1 METVTYDFD
10 NQSIGD
16 ININIAMSRYEMTR
30 NSLFDVVYSLGRK
43 LNEADISV
51 VSLDANAK
59 KDIQDIYTL
68 LDNQTKSWKKTYYAQ
83 WIDEFASVIKDVH
96 KILRIYDRYFNERDL
111 QEAAQVYDISKRIVM
126 INILSDNKFDR
137 NAKLNLMI
145 CFRRLSHI
153 LNLDIVA
160 IIFIRLIY
168 SVMGF

>member
-1 METVTYDFD
+1 MYDFD

-59 KDIQDIYTL
+59 KDMQDIYTL
-68 LDNQTKSWKKTYYAQ
+68 LDNQTKSWKKIYYAQ

-96 KILRIYDRYFNERDL
+96 KILRIYDRYFNKRDL

-126 INILSDNKFDR
+126 ISMLSDNKFDR

-168 SVMGF
+168 SVMGY

>member
-1 METVTYDFD
+1 
-10 NQSIGD
+10 
-16 ININIAMSRYEMTR
+16 MTR

-43 LNEADISV
+43 LNEAGISV
-51 VSLDANAK
+51 VSLDAHAK
-59 KDIQDIYTL
+59 KDMQDIYTL
-68 LDNQTKSWKKTYYAQ
+68 LDNQTKSWKKIYYAQ

-111 QEAAQVYDISKRIVM
+111 QEAAQVHDISKIIVM
-126 INILSDNKFDR
+126 ISMLSDNKFDR
-137 NAKLNLMI
+137 NAKLDLLI